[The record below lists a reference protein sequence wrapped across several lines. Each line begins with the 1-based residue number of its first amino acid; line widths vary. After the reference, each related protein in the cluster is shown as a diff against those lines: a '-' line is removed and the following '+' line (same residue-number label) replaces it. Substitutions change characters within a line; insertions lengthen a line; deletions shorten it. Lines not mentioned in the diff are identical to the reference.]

1 LSKNTQELKDSLPP
15 KHPFELYIAIP
26 ASITLTEHTLLLK
39 TVKVGII
46 ARALAIYRVDGVIVY
61 IDRSNAVGEVELI
74 KDILEYLA
82 TPPYLRRKLIPLKET
97 LRYAGI
103 LPPLKTPNHPRVRN
117 LHNIE
122 FREGLVVSIRDDG
135 VALVDV
141 GLSRLAE
148 LHGVNVKPGDRV
160 VVKVYKKG
168 NSIKCSLSTPKHYW
182 CYSVHTVNSLKEVL
196 KFKKWSL
203 KIATSKYGDNIV
215 KLKNKLKEDLLKAKS
230 VLIAFGS
237 PYEGLWEIARREGL
251 KLDKVFHYILNTI
264 PYQGT
269 ETVRTEEAVYA
280 TLEALCLIEAENL

>member
-1 LSKNTQELKDSLPP
+1 MTYNSLPP

-39 TVKVGII
+39 TVKVGIV

-61 IDRSNAVGEVELI
+61 VDRSNAIGEVELI
-74 KDILEYLA
+74 RDILEYLA

-103 LPPLKTPNHPRVRN
+103 LPPLKTPNHPKIRSIHT
-117 LHNIE
+117 HNVE
-122 FREGLVVSIRDDG
+122 FREGVVVSIRSDG

-141 GLSRLAE
+141 GLSKLAE
-148 LHGVNVKPGDRV
+148 LHNANVKPGDRV
-160 VVKVYKKG
+160 IVKVYKRG
-168 NSIKCSLSTPKHYW
+168 DSIKCLLSTPKYYW
-182 CYSVHTVNSLKEVL
+182 CYSVHTVNSLEEVL
-196 KFKKWSL
+196 RFKRWSL

-215 KLKNKLKEDLLKAKS
+215 KLKNKLRENLLRARS
-230 VLIAFGS
+230 VLVAFGS

-251 KLDKVFHYILNTI
+251 KLNRIFHYILNTI

-269 ETVRTEEAVYA
+269 ETVRTEEAIYA